1 MKNEKI
7 ILVVYFNISDYPDYE
22 VPLVM
27 EDVSEH
33 FGRQFKKD
41 NNVYTI
47 VIPVYDRETKIEC
60 INPKLVSEEE
70 YKKAE
75 FACKE
80 LEKVIT
86 EFISSKKQTNE

>member
-7 ILVVYFNISDYPDYE
+7 ILVAYLNICDYPAEE
-22 VPLVM
+22 VPSVM
-27 EDVSEH
+27 KDVSEH
-33 FGRQFKKD
+33 FSGQFKKD
-41 NNVYTI
+41 DNVYTI
-47 VIPVYDRETKIEC
+47 VVPVYDRETEIEC

-75 FACKE
+75 SACKK

-86 EFISSKKQTNE
+86 EFISPKKETNE